1 ISGELIE
8 IDENNKLHFKDNQTF
23 TNTGGF
29 TMEISIFIM
38 GETEVQH
45 YELDNFFGNGTYT
58 TDGATVEIYN
68 EETDT
73 SIEYIIKEL
82 TESTL
87 KMKGSTGDV
96 NIEGAETVP
105 FDIPIY

>member
-1 ISGELIE
+1 DEQLVGKWKLTEGYLEGSSDMGGLEFDISGELIE

-73 SIEYIIKEL
+73 
-82 TESTL
+82 
-87 KMKGSTGDV
+87 
-96 NIEGAETVP
+96 
-105 FDIPIY
+105 